1 MFLFILFVVALFGG
15 IASIVIASLTLEKV
29 AVLTRILAS
38 ITAAGLL
45 SLAFVADILALESVG
60 LADFFGDP
68 TARDSLG
75 MVLLLL
81 GTGASGLLAALVL
94 TVSNPTVSNPT
105 VSNPTVSNPTVSPCR
120 SFFACLARCLRRW
133 CAGCLVVAT
142 VAVLLLFPAVV
153 VVIFTASDLAQAP

>member
-105 VSNPTVSNPTVSPCR
+105 VSNPTVSPCR
-120 SFFACLARCLRRW
+120 SFFAGLARSLRRW

-153 VVIFTASDLAQAP
+153 VVIFTASDLAQAT